1 MEVSLDWMIAFKIIP
16 NDDSEENLKALP
28 VTGC

>member
-16 NDDSEENLKALP
+16 NDDSENLKALP